1 MTLNETN
8 TRTPTQVLLKNLA
21 VNKGLVNGARGVVIK
36 FKVAETDD
44 GDKRMFPVVR
54 FEHSVGN
61 DDQEMTTT
69 DRVITPEEWSLESGG
84 QVVASRT
91 QLPLKLA
98 WALSIHKSQGMTIS
112 SLEVCLDKVFEPGQA
127 YVALSRAKSLNGLRI
142 VGSLNLRSIR
152 SSPVVQSFYD
162 EMKKFKEGSS
172 QTSSSSS
179 MIDDMSSQNMTIIDD
194 DDDDDE
200 EEVMSSS
207 VSGWITSRK
216 GKKSKQHKDDTMIRT
231 RKKGSLL
238 ARLVKKN
245 NTTKK
250 VKAPNRAGLSE
261 ISTNNTSINT
271 KTTKEDD
278 VSSNDALLNGVTAE
292 DLAWTSEEDF

>member
-1 MTLNETN
+1 M
-8 TRTPTQVLLKNLA
+8 
-21 VNKGLVNGARGVVIK
+21 NGARGWIK

-98 WALSIHKSQGMTIS
+98 WALSIHKSQGMTIT

-142 VGSLNLRSIR
+142 VGSEFKKHSAL
-152 SSPVVQSFYD
+152 PVQSFYD

-179 MIDDMSSQNMTIIDD
+179 MIDEMSSQNMTIIDD
-194 DDDDDE
+194 DE
-200 EEVMSSS
+200 EEETMSSSS

-261 ISTNNTSINT
+261 ISTNTSM
-271 KTTKEDD
+271 KSTTKKIQDD
-278 VSSNDALLNGVTAE
+278 SNDVLLNGVTAE

>member
-194 DDDDDE
+194 DE
-200 EEVMSSS
+200 EETMSSSS

-216 GKKSKQHKDDTMIRT
+216 RKKSKQQKDDTMIRT

-261 ISTNNTSINT
+261 ISTNTSM
-271 KTTKEDD
+271 KSTTKKIQDD
-278 VSSNDALLNGVTAE
+278 SNDVLLNGVTAE